1 MTEKLFYIYGMIG
14 LIIAGFLLHFEEQ
27 VSFKLVIPSLA
38 VSAFI
43 IFLLVRWQKKR
54 GAFK

>member
-1 MTEKLFYIYGMIG
+1 MTEKLFYICGMIG
-14 LIIAGFLLHFEEQ
+14 LTIGGFLLHFEEQ
-27 VSFKLVIPSLA
+27 ISFKLVIPTLA

-43 IFLLVRWQKKR
+43 ILLIGRWQKKR